1 MELKNNKSIS
11 LLFDNDEVMD
21 FDKDKAQCNIN
32 EADAN
37 IPKINNIDTCIRL

>member
-1 MELKNNKSIS
+1 
-11 LLFDNDEVMD
+11 MD

-37 IPKINNIDTCIRL
+37 IPKINNIDIRLWTDWHRK